1 MGGVAKRIGLGALG
15 VALML
20 GFWTVKGWL
29 VGEASATSAHI
40 PDKVWEGGG
49 GSVVL
54 EVETTGPARVSA
66 SFETNDQVDNAGHK
80 FLETWERVEPGLH
93 LYTVELPREVSG
105 IVEAG
110 IDDPKVGAR
119 VRVAVKVHGETVAED
134 SQTLT
139 EPLQA
144 GYGFFAQVEL
154 DDYLTGRPARD

>member
-1 MGGVAKRIGLGALG
+1 MSGLTKRVVVGALG
-15 VALML
+15 VALTL
-20 GFWTVKGWL
+20 GFWTVKGWFL
-29 VGEASATSAHI
+29 DEANATGAHI

-54 EVETTGPARVSA
+54 EVETTAPARVSA
-66 SFETNDQVDNAGHK
+66 TFETNLQVDDAAHR

-93 LYTVELPREVSG
+93 TYTIDVPARVSG
-105 IVEAG
+105 TVEAG
-110 IDDPKVGAR
+110 IDAPTVGAR
-119 VRVAVKVHGETVAED
+119 VRVAVKVDGRTVAED

-154 DDYLTGRPARD
+154 EDYVTGTLSQD

>member
-1 MGGVAKRIGLGALG
+1 MGGIARRIVLGALG

-20 GFWTVKGWL
+20 GFWTVKGWF
-29 VGEASATSAHI
+29 VGEASATAAHI

-49 GSVVL
+49 GSVFL
-54 EVETTGPARVSA
+54 EVETSDPARFSA
-66 SFETNDQVDNAGHK
+66 SFETNDQVDNPEHK

-93 LYTVELPREVSG
+93 VFKVELPREVSG

-110 IDDPKVGAR
+110 IDAPKVGAK
-119 VRVAVKVHGETVAED
+119 VRVAVKVNGETVAED
-134 SQTLT
+134 SQILT

-154 DDYLTGRPARD
+154 DDYLTGRPAQD